1 MTELQFPAQAS
12 SVDLQ
17 KALTRT
23 LDSLTAYLHSP
34 KISDSGLLE
43 NVCRK
48 SAEERHSQA
57 GRIADLIKRN
67 GGKADFGVC
76 REAGFQRLWMS
87 LVSRRVPNFRQGL
100 PRECE
105 RSERRLE
112 RVLLRLFNAPGFDE
126 FTHRELGGLIRELR
140 RDLVRLSSLRKPK
153 DKLRMPQL
161 FQSRAIPHDH
171 AGGRR

>member
-23 LDSLTAYLHSP
+23 LDSLTAYLHAA
-34 KISDSGLLE
+34 KISDSDLLE

-57 GRIADLIKRN
+57 GRIADLIERN
-67 GGKADFGVC
+67 GGKADFGVS

-87 LVSRRVPNFRQGL
+87 LVSRRFPNFRQGL

-112 RVLLRLFNAPGFDE
+112 RVLLQLFNDPRFDE

-153 DKLRMPQL
+153 TELRMAPL
-161 FQSRAIPHDH
+161 FQSRGIPQDH
-171 AGGRR
+171 AGARR

>member
-1 MTELQFPAQAS
+1 MTALQFPAQAS

-23 LDSLTAYLHSP
+23 LDSLTAYLHAA

-57 GRIADLIKRN
+57 GRIADLIERN
-67 GGKADFGVC
+67 GGKPDFGVS

-87 LVSRRVPNFRQGL
+87 LVSRRFPNFREGL

-112 RVLLRLFNAPGFDE
+112 RVLLRLFNDPGYDE

-140 RDLVRLSSLRKPK
+140 RDLVRLRSLRKPK
-153 DKLRMPQL
+153 ADLRTVSL
-161 FQSRAIPHDH
+161 FQSRAIPQDRSS
-171 AGGRR
+171 ARR

>member
-23 LDSLTAYLHSP
+23 LDSLTADLHAA
-34 KISDSGLLE
+34 KMSDSGLLE

-87 LVSRRVPNFRQGL
+87 LVSRRFPNFRQGL

>member
-23 LDSLTAYLHSP
+23 LDSLTAYLHAA

-87 LVSRRVPNFRQGL
+87 LVSRGL